1 MTTPAEATQ
10 VLAAISLVHRR
21 TAPKPA
27 NNAEAEAMARTWA
40 RVFSRYDL
48 ELHDLLTA
56 VEHRAGIESDAPEP
70 ADIVKYARAIRRDR
84 SDRENA
90 DAEKRAERE
99 LKIDRR
105 VELNAK
111 LAELGNAKHV
121 DRA

>member
-1 MTTPAEATQ
+1 MTTPADATQ

-27 NNAEAEAMARTWA
+27 NAAEAEAMARTWA

-48 ELHDLLTA
+48 ELRDLLAA
-56 VEHRAGIESDAPEP
+56 VERRAGEKPDAPEP
-70 ADIVKYARAIRRDR
+70 AEIVTYARAIRRDR

-90 DAEKRAERE
+90 DREKRAERE
-99 LKIDRR
+99 EKIDRR
-105 VELNAK
+105 VELREK
-111 LAELGNAKHV
+111 LIELGNAKAV

>member
-10 VLAAISLVHRR
+10 VLAVISLVHRR

-40 RVFSRYDL
+40 RVFTRYDL
-48 ELHDLLTA
+48 ELHDLLAA
-56 VEHRAGIESDAPEP
+56 VERRAGEKPDAPEP
-70 ADIVKYARAIRRDR
+70 AEIVTYARAIRRDR

-90 DAEKRAERE
+90 DPELRAAREEKHDRSIE
-99 LKIDRR
+99 LRQ
-105 VELNAK
+105 K
-111 LAELGNAKHV
+111 LAEIGNAKHV